1 MSLSRYAKRRDKNET
16 QIIKALEAL
25 GCIVW
30 QLDRPVDLLIGR
42 KHYFALIEVKD
53 GSLTPSRR
61 VLTPGQIK
69 FFGETQCYPT
79 AVVESVDEL
88 EETLAVLDAIS
99 VSARGQQSQTA

>member
-16 QIIKALEAL
+16 EIIKALESL
-25 GCIVW
+25 GCMVW

-53 GSLTPSRR
+53 GSLAPSRR

-69 FFGETQCYPT
+69 FFGETHCYPT
-79 AVVESVDEL
+79 AVVESVNDL
-88 EETLAVLDAIS
+88 EETLLILDGINE
-99 VSARGQQSQTA
+99 SARATCFLPA